1 MKWLFWILLLA
12 SVIFFAVMRLG
23 VPGVV
28 DEHALQTQAPLNAD
42 KIRLLSASA
51 VTLNIAAGAAQS
63 AVPAATCME
72 WGGVSAGDVT
82 RAGAALSA
90 LNLGDNLTQR
100 QVEQITGY
108 WVYLPPTST
117 RAELEKK
124 IAELN
129 RLGINEYFVVQEA
142 GKWHNTLSLSV
153 FKSEESALRFLNS
166 IKARGV
172 KSAEMGVR
180 KGKVALTVFVVK
192 NPDARVAAR
201 LVELQQEFA
210 ASELKAADCAN

>member
-1 MKWLFWILLLA
+1 MKWLFWILLL
-12 SVIFFAVMRLG
+12 SSGIFFAVMRLG
-23 VPGVV
+23 VPGAV
-28 DEHALQTQAPLNAD
+28 DEHALQAQAPLNAD
-42 KIRLLSASA
+42 KIHLLSASA
-51 VTLNIAAGAAQS
+51 VALNIAAGAAQS
-63 AVPAATCME
+63 AVPATCME
-72 WGGVSAGDVT
+72 WGGVSAGNLT
-82 RAGAALSA
+82 RASAALSA

-108 WVYLPPTST
+108 WVYLPPVST

-129 RLGINEYFVVQEA
+129 SLGIHEYFVVQEA

-172 KSAEMGVR
+172 KAAQMGAR
-180 KGKVALTVFVVK
+180 KGKVALTVFVVR
-192 NPDARVAAR
+192 NPDARVAAK
-201 LVELQQEFA
+201 LAELQQEFA